1 MHWRNFIFILAMLIG
16 VPVMSKLMGIRD
28 TIMVA
33 IGAIAHASG
42 RVIFVLAE
50 IPELFYVGN
59 KKLQLFIN
67 IMQQLT

>member
-1 MHWRNFIFILAMLIG
+1 
-16 VPVMSKLMGIRD
+16 MGIRD
-28 TIMVA
+28 TVMVA

-67 IMQQLT
+67 IIIKYN